1 MYSKQHTLDT
11 MRFPAR
17 EASQS
22 WIVVSSILHQIS
34 STTSPLKKL
43 EILKANSDNELLL
56 RVIQLTYNP
65 YIKFNV
71 TPETILKYGASLAI
85 LVDNPLYD
93 DLHQLLLDLA
103 NRKITGNQ
111 ALLETY
117 AFYNTSSKQ
126 IKDIMMGIIDKDL
139 KLRMGVTLINK
150 AIPNLIPVFDV
161 ALATDHTKVTIDW
174 NRTWF
179 SSRKLDGVRC
189 IALIDGT
196 GEVHLVSRQGLEFDT
211 LSNIKDAIKTLDLT
225 NTVFDGEICLIDP
238 VTGVEDF
245 QSVMKEIRRK
255 NHNMENAKYL
265 IFDMMPFEVFT
276 GKVDNNLTYQIRYN
290 NLNFIVPA
298 GRHPRLSVVQQDVI
312 KSQAEL
318 DTILEDAVSKGW
330 EGLIL
335 RANVPYKGARTKDM
349 LKCKTFSDA
358 EYKVERIEIGPIGY
372 VEDGKVTELEVLT
385 NVIIIHKGKEVSVG
399 SGFSHEQRLEFSK
412 YPERIIGKI
421 ITVKYFAESLNQKG
435 EYSLRFPTVVTI
447 HGDERTT

>member
-1 MYSKQHTLDT
+1 
-11 MRFPAR
+11 
-17 EASQS
+17 
-22 WIVVSSILHQIS
+22 
-34 STTSPLKKL
+34 
-43 EILKANSDNELLL
+43 
-56 RVIQLTYNP
+56 
-65 YIKFNV
+65 
-71 TPETILKYGASLAI
+71 
-85 LVDNPLYD
+85 
-93 DLHQLLLDLA
+93 
-103 NRKITGNQ
+103 
-111 ALLETY
+111 
-117 AFYNTSSKQ
+117 
-126 IKDIMMGIIDKDL
+126 MMGIIDKDL

-189 IALIDGT
+189 VAIIDGT
-196 GEVHLVSRQGLEFDT
+196 GEVNLISRQGIEFET
-211 LSNIKDAIKTLDLT
+211 LSNIIDAIKLLGLT

-238 VTGVEDF
+238 ATGVEDF

-255 NHNMENAKYL
+255 NHIMVNAKYL
-265 IFDMMPFEVFT
+265 IFDMMPFDVFT
-276 GKVDNNLTYQIRYN
+276 GKVDTKLTYQVRYN
-290 NLNFIVPA
+290 NLNFILPEGTSTKLA
-298 GRHPRLSVVQQDVI
+298 VVQQDII
-312 KSQAEL
+312 KSQSEL
-318 DTILEDAVSKGW
+318 DNILEDAVSKGW

-335 RANVPYKGARTKDM
+335 RADVPYKGARTKDM

-358 EYKVERIEIGPIGY
+358 EYRVERIEIGPIGY
-372 VEDGKVTELEVLT
+372 IDGGKVTELEVLT

-412 YPERIIGKI
+412 DPSKIIGKV